1 VIDEKLNLV
10 IVRDSPEAI
19 RLAAQMIALQDV
31 PEPEVMLDVEV
42 LEVQR
47 SRLLDLGVSWPQ
59 SLSFAPLVTAGGGAL
74 SINQLRGLT
83 RDTIGVTGIAASVTA
98 NRNEVDSNTL
108 AHPRIRVRNKEKAK
122 VVIGDKL
129 PTITTTISSGVGG
142 FASESV
148 NYVDVGL
155 TLNVE
160 PTIYLNNEVGI
171 RISLEVS
178 NLIGTMTTKNGGVAY
193 RIGNRSAATMLQ
205 LKDGE
210 NQVLAGLIKNDERS
224 SGDKVPG
231 FGSLPLLGRL
241 FGSSEESNDRTE
253 VVLSITPHLVRNLQR
268 PAASLSEFS
277 AGTETSFRR
286 RPDTSA
292 RAPAVLPVRQP
303 PAPSG
308 QVGPA
313 TAPVAP
319 PVRVEVTP
327 VSQPPAAAGQ
337 QR

>member
-1 VIDEKLNLV
+1 
-10 IVRDSPEAI
+10 
-19 RLAAQMIALQDV
+19 
-31 PEPEVMLDVEV
+31 
-42 LEVQR
+42 
-47 SRLLDLGVSWPQ
+47 
-59 SLSFAPLVTAGGGAL
+59 
-74 SINQLRGLT
+74 
-83 RDTIGVTGIAASVTA
+83 
-98 NRNEVDSNTL
+98 
-108 AHPRIRVRNKEKAK
+108 
-122 VVIGDKL
+122 
-129 PTITTTISSGVGG
+129 
-142 FASESV
+142 
-148 NYVDVGL
+148 
-155 TLNVE
+155 
-160 PTIYLNNEVGI
+160 
-171 RISLEVS
+171 
-178 NLIGTMTTKNGGVAY
+178 
-193 RIGNRSAATMLQ
+193 MLQ

-303 PAPSG
+303 PVPSG

-327 VSQPPAAAGQ
+327 VSQPPAAGQ